1 MIKEAITKIKKA
13 IKGLTKNVVEAL
25 LMIFDF
31 VLWYSEA
38 FGLAIFK
45 VFKTFVSLFLTWFL
59 HLGIIALLMITLFGI
74 DALSD
79 KQDIIVAQNEMI
91 IEMLNEKPDVEIIEV
106 PIVEE
111 IVVEESPI
119 TSSITKVE
127 EPVSEKEQIDS
138 AIETIS
144 AQYGMDH
151 NLIKSVVFY
160 ESSYDPNTLTGTCSG
175 LTQMCPEWH
184 SKRMARLGV
193 TNIFDIYE
201 NLLLGIDYLS
211 EIYNNTGGDTEFTL
225 MMYNMGFDKADEFR
239 QNGITSEY
247 ASKVMAR
254 AEQLR
259 NGTL

>member
-1 MIKEAITKIKKA
+1 MIKEAIKDSPKI
-13 IKGLTKNVVEAL
+13 IKDVLYMIADEILWFSEAL
-25 LMIFDF
+25 GHFLFKAFKNF
-31 VLWYSEA
+31 VAL
-38 FGLAIFK
+38 I
-45 VFKTFVSLFLTWFL
+45 LTWFL

-91 IEMLNEKPDVEIIEV
+91 IEMLKAKPDVEIIEV

-111 IVVEESPI
+111 VVVEESPI

-127 EPVSEKEQIDS
+127 EPVSEKEQIDT
-138 AIETIS
+138 AIENIS

-184 SKRMARLGV
+184 AERMARLGV
-193 TNIFDIYE
+193 TNIFDIHE

-225 MMYNMGFDKADEFR
+225 MMYNMGFSKADEFR

-247 ASKVMAR
+247 ASKVMTR